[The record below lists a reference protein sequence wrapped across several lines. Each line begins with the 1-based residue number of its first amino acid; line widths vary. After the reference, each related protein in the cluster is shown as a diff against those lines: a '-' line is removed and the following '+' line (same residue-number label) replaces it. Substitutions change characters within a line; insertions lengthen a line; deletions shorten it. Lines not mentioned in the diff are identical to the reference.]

1 MVENQIINKI
11 LEEHSIRLLTEYSI
25 TKEFFSTYI
34 SEIDYIY
41 KHLQA
46 YGNVPDKATFA
57 EAFTDFDFQ
66 SVSEADEY
74 LVDTLREEYVYRQS
88 VPIVNELAN
97 RMKSN
102 SFEGVRYLQ
111 SKMELLNALVAQK
124 KPPMDLVSLAENRYK
139 KWEEKQVSK
148 DSFYIPTGFK
158 ELDNFIGGWNKE
170 GELAVILMRTSQ
182 GKSWLLQYFLTHAWK
197 IGKRVGMYEPE
208 MSSLVTGYRFDTLY
222 GNISN
227 SGLNHG
233 TEAKGYKEYIEKIK
247 EKENPFFLI
256 PSTEHIDVNDL
267 KKFIRENRIEIMG
280 VDGISYMKDCR
291 GSKYDNLSTSLT
303 HIAEDL
309 MSLSIELGVPILT
322 VVQSNRGDN
331 RGKVVDKFPDL
342 LNVRDSDGIAFN
354 STLVLSGYHKDGM
367 MNLKLAKS
375 RGSEDNKEISYYW
388 DIDKGKFEYV
398 PDNTSD
404 NPDEKMIVE
413 NLKRQFEDEGD
424 EDVF

>member
-1 MVENQIINKI
+1 MVENQLINKI
-11 LEEHSIRLLTEYSI
+11 LSEKSIDILTEHGI
-25 TKEFFSTYI
+25 TKDYFSTYI
-34 SEIDYIY
+34 AEIDYIY
-41 KHLQA
+41 NHLQT
-46 YGNVPDKATFA
+46 YGNIPDKATFA
-57 EAFTDFDFQ
+57 QSFTDFDFQ
-66 SVSEADEY
+66 KVGEADEY
-74 LVDTLREEYVYRQS
+74 LVDTLREQYVYSQS
-88 VPIVNELAN
+88 VPIINELAN
-97 RMKSN
+97 RMKTN
-102 SFEGVRYLQ
+102 SFDGVRYLQ
-111 SKMELLNALVAQK
+111 AQMEKLNTLVAQK
-124 KPPMDLVSLAENRYK
+124 KPPMDLVSQAESRYK

-148 DSFYIPTGFK
+148 DSYYIPTGFQ

-182 GKSWLLQYFLTHAWK
+182 GKSWVLQYFLTHAWK

-233 TEAKGYKEYIEKIK
+233 TDVSGYKDYLEKIK
-247 EKENPFFLI
+247 GKENPFYLI

-267 KKFIRENRIEIMG
+267 KKFIRENKIEIMG
-280 VDGISYMKDCR
+280 IDGISYMKDCR
-291 GSKYDNLSTSLT
+291 GGRYDNVSTTLT

-404 NPDEKMIVE
+404 NPDEQLVVE
-413 NLKRQFEDEGD
+413 RLRNQFEDAGD
-424 EDVF
+424 IDVF